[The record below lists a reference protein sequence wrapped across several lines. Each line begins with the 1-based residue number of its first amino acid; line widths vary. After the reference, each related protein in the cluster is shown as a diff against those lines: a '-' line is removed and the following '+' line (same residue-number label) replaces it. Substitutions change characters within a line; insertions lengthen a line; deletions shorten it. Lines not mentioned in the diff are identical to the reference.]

1 MDRDEMIQAMA
12 ALIAGLAV
20 PVSMK
25 MPLGTADQAWTTL
38 HRGLVG
44 FGWAVAADYEREIRK
59 VLA

>member
-20 PVSMK
+20 PVSME
-25 MPLGTADQAWTTL
+25 MPLGAAGPAWTTL
-38 HRGLVG
+38 HRGLAG
-44 FGWAVAADYEREIRK
+44 FGWVTAADYEREIRK